1 MKYTATDTQTRKS
14 NTSSQGSTLTATAP
28 ITKKYIKKG
37 DLRGRGELYG
47 HRPLLDHQN
56 PSCFCLCSFC
66 SSSFRL
72 LTVHADDLTTY
83 FCIELE

>member
-37 DLRGRGELYG
+37 DLRGGGEHIYVCV
-47 HRPLLDHQN
+47 RFNIDK
-56 PSCFCLCSFC
+56 FV
-66 SSSFRL
+66 FRL
-72 LTVHADDLTTY
+72 SVAQALFA
-83 FCIELE
+83 

>member
-37 DLRGRGELYG
+37 DPVGGGEQIYIYIYIVYMILINATNG
-47 HRPLLDHQN
+47 HP
-56 PSCFCLCSFC
+56 F
-66 SSSFRL
+66 
-72 LTVHADDLTTY
+72 
-83 FCIELE
+83 